1 MAETTKPLAS
11 DATAKRLLNTLT
23 QMIPVV
29 PMDWS
34 EIADNKL
41 ASLMSEVDASD
52 IDLTNDLG
60 WESGDERVV
69 KLTNGEEITLI
80 LTDPDHYTLATPTAS
95 GRTTC
100 NFTIVV
106 KQCLNTTH
114 NMNSSNTNAGSWH
127 SSAMRTYLNND
138 VINLLPNGLKSIL
151 KEFNVV
157 TATEYN
163 ASTLKTSVDKLA
175 LFAEKE
181 VQGARSYSNTT
192 EANALTQLDYFKTA
206 SNKIKTVN
214 GSASNW
220 WLRSPYS
227 DYTASFCYVYPDGSA
242 YYNGASNPYGVSFF
256 GCI

>member
-1 MAETTKPLAS
+1 MAQVTKPIAS
-11 DATAKRLLNTLT
+11 DATAKRLLDTLT
-23 QMIPVV
+23 QMVPVV
-29 PMDWS
+29 PMGWG
-34 EIADNKL
+34 EIDDKRLPA
-41 ASLMSEVDASD
+41 LMSEVDAGD

-69 KLTNGEEITLI
+69 KLTNDEEITLI

-114 NMNSSNTNAGSWH
+114 KMNLSGTNAGSWH
-127 SSAMRTYLNND
+127 SSDMRTYLNND

-163 ASTLKTSVDKLA
+163 VSTLKTSVDKLA

-181 VQGARSYSNTT
+181 VQGAITYSNTT

-214 GSASNW
+214 GSASTW
-220 WLRSPYS
+220 WLRSPAS
-227 DYTASFCYVYPDGSA
+227 DNMTNFCNVTADGSA
-242 YYNGASNPYGVSFF
+242 GNHTARITYGVSFF